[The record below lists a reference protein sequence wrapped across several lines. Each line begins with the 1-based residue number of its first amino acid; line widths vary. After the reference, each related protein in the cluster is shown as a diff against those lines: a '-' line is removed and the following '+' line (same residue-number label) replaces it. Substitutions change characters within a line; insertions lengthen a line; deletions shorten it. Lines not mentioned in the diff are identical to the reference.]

1 VLFGGGHAV
10 KAAFTSHSSPCSLCS
25 FRVASWPTFTWIL
38 VLVRVLA
45 LAPALVLV
53 LALVVGL
60 TLMWT

>member
-1 VLFGGGHAV
+1 MLFGGGHAV
-10 KAAFTSHSSPCSLCS
+10 KAALTSHSSPCSLCS
-25 FRVASWPTFTWIL
+25 FRVASWTFTWIL